1 MKTDLEKLR
10 ELEAAEAKSQEQIN
24 AAKELFKKVFDNP
37 DGKQVLKV
45 LKNYF
50 HYDSPSFAIA
60 FTKGGDAPLVAAY
73 ADGSKAIISLIEN
86 TIYE

>member
-10 ELEAAEAKSQEQIN
+10 ELEAAEAKAKEQIE
-24 AAKELFKKVFDNP
+24 AARELFRKVFDNP

-50 HYDSPSFAIA
+50 HYETPSFAIA
-60 FTKGGDAPLVAAY
+60 FAKGGDAPLVAAY
-73 ADGSKAIISLIEN
+73 ADGQKSIISEIEQ